1 MQVHLIVLVLSF
13 LVLSCASAPKKVN
26 MKVQTIAFE
35 NLPFLDEA
43 QKIKLGGFSSLHL
56 LKKEDNKLFFRTITD
71 RGPNLE
77 ETEVEIDG
85 EKLKARPFLIPN
97 YVPQVVDFTLDLTT
111 KKIEVIK
118 QYELKN
124 KNGSKASGLP
134 LANPVAEK
142 NETAIDLN
150 NEVLESVSFG
160 LDSEGYAA
168 VIDMHLVADEYGP
181 SLYLFN
187 SDFKLVNSFTAD
199 SELPEDFKLRK
210 INRGFEALA
219 SDGQYAYAMLQSPLV
234 HDKNKIRIIQ
244 FDVKAAKTTKQFL
257 YPIESKQAD
266 KIGDIAFS
274 TVAQKL
280 LVLEQNGKLGAEKGV
295 RRIYSVNLNSQTE
308 VLDKTLV
315 VDLAVLGVNQFEKLE
330 GLAVIDSKTLAVII
344 DNDFGLDGVF
354 DTKTSTYKVKEDPK
368 SYLILISSTKDL
380 F

>member
-1 MQVHLIVLVLSF
+1 
-13 LVLSCASAPKKVN
+13 

-35 NLPFLDEA
+35 NLPYLDEA
-43 QKIKLGGFSSLHL
+43 QKIKLGGFSSLHF
-56 LKKEDNKLFFRTITD
+56 LKKEGNKLFFRTITD

-85 EKLKARPFLIPN
+85 EKIKARPFLIPN
-97 YVPQVVDFTLDLTT
+97 YVPRIVDFSLDTT
-111 KKIEVIK
+111 IEKIEILK

-142 NETAIDLN
+142 NETAINLQ
-150 NEVLESVSFG
+150 NEILEGVSFG
-160 LDSEGYAA
+160 LDSEGYAS
-168 VIDMHLVADEYGP
+168 IKDMHLVADEYGP
-181 SLYLFN
+181 SLYIFN
-187 SDFKLVNSFTAD
+187 SDFKLIKSFTAD
-199 SELPEDFKLRK
+199 NELPEDFKLRK

-219 SDGQYAYAMLQSPLV
+219 SDGNYAYAMLQSPLV
-234 HDKNKIRIIQ
+234 HDKNKIRLIQ
-244 FDVKAAKTTKQFL
+244 FDVSAAKTTKQFL

-280 LVLEQNGKLGAEKGV
+280 LVLEQNGTIGPEKGV
-295 RRIYSVNLNSQTE
+295 RRVYSVNLNSQAE

-315 VDLAVLGVNQFEKLE
+315 VDLAVLGVNAFEKLE
-330 GLAVIDSKTLAVII
+330 GLAVIDSKNLAIII

-368 SYLILISSTKDL
+368 SYLILITSAEDI